1 MKKLIALILALTLLM
16 LLVGCQENRSQNTVL
31 KAWSGEFSE
40 EKLKAAINEYQK
52 DYENIILEK
61 DGDPSISFETDF
73 EVSSCSVSLLSRI
86 DDTDIEVELH
96 GYIDLALAASFD
108 GKTVTIPVDW
118 WYEDDDSWVNDY
130 LVWSYLVS
138 VKDTD
143 GGNHYYY
150 FRVDYSVYAK

>member
-1 MKKLIALILALTLLM
+1 MFSHRF
-16 LLVGCQENRSQNTVL
+16 LLVVN
-31 KAWSGEFSE
+31 
-40 EKLKAAINEYQK
+40 
-52 DYENIILEK
+52 D
-61 DGDPSISFETDF
+61 
-73 EVSSCSVSLLSRI
+73 
-86 DDTDIEVELH
+86 
-96 GYIDLALAASFD
+96 
-108 GKTVTIPVDW
+108 KTVTIPVDW